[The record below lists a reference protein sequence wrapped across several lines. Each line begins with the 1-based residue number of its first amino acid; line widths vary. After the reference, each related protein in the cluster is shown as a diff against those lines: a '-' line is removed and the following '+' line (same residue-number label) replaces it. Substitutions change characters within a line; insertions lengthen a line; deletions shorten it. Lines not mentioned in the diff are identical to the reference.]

1 MAANRQ
7 KGVYSMHTYTLE
19 NTEALVALVCDLC
32 SSKGHCPKEIFSWN
46 EKHFIVAGNLAGY
59 DGPWDGPEDIAHI
72 YVDGVGCGKIDIF
85 GADPIVFAV
94 ANWRGEMLNR
104 KVVA

>member
-1 MAANRQ
+1 ME
-7 KGVYSMHTYTLE
+7 TYTLE
-19 NTEALVALVCDLC
+19 NTKALVALVNDLC
-32 SSKGHCPKEIFSWN
+32 YDNGHSPKEIFSWDN
-46 EKHFIVAGNLAGY
+46 NHFIVAGQLAGY

-85 GADPIVFAV
+85 GADPAIFAV
-94 ANWRGEMLNR
+94 ANWNSEMLNR